1 MSVVNTNVSASLA
14 QAALA
19 KNERALGTAMEQL
32 STGSKINSAS
42 DDAAGLAMAAKFT
55 AQIKGLDMAV
65 KNANDAVSMI
75 STAEGALDEVAG
87 MLQRMR
93 ELAVQSSNGTVTAE
107 DRGYMNT
114 EYQALD
120 DEITRV
126 LDNTQ
131 WNGENVL
138 DGTAGAGGING
149 SGSSVVFQ
157 VSADYDSGSPIAGHA
172 GISPGSFTNT
182 DALATELNDANGG
195 GSTDWALSKIGTA
208 SVTAN
213 TTLVANQTYEFT
225 SGSSTITFVMP
236 NDASTVEIGE
246 HLAPQAAVAAGTASD
261 TISVDFGDMK
271 TTLSTGASDVRSSAV
286 SSQATANSA
295 IGLLDEGIKAVN
307 TQRATFGA
315 ASNRLEHAVDNMTN
329 IQNNAEASR
338 SRIEDTDYAETTSEL
353 AKAQIIAQAGTAMLA
368 QANQSSQSVLS
379 LLR

>member
-172 GISPGSFTNT
+172 GISPGSFTDT

-236 NDASTVEIGE
+236 NDASTVAIGE

-261 TISVDFGDMK
+261 TITVDFGNLVTD
-271 TTLSTGASDVRSSAV
+271 TLDVSRSDVDTQTNAS
-286 SSQATANSA
+286 SA
-295 IGLLDEGIKAVN
+295 IGTLDTVIEKINK
-307 TQRATFGA
+307 QRATFG
-315 ASNRLEHAVDNMTN
+315 SVENRLEHAVDNMTSIRN
-329 IQNNAEASR
+329 AAEASR
-338 SRIEDTDYAETTSEL
+338 SRIEDTNYAETTSEL
-353 AKAQIIAQAGTAMLA
+353 AKAQIIQQAGTAMLA
-368 QANQSSQSVLS
+368 QANQLPQSVLS
-379 LLR
+379 LLK